1 MTREQ
6 AKREIDNI
14 DFYLQHH
21 TDDYSERSHDAMM
34 MAIQAL
40 SREPISLDDIN
51 NALEASFRNGVRSAK
66 VEQEPCD
73 DAISRADFESHLFE
87 NYCVPV
93 SKIGKPN
100 QYSSGC
106 FYKDVVKCLD
116 DLPSVTQK
124 SGKWIPVSER
134 LPEDLEPVNI
144 TWVNHEPEPYYHDIK
159 DRNFVATG
167 IYYRGQ
173 WYWYSTTCADY
184 LGEYGSNEIDKVDDA
199 VEIIAWMPLPKPYEP
214 QESEE

>member
-1 MTREQ
+1 MDFIKMAVSFGRK
-6 AKREIDNI
+6 AK
-14 DFYLQHH
+14 
-21 TDDYSERSHDAMM
+21 ER
-34 MAIQAL
+34 
-40 SREPISLDDIN
+40 
-51 NALEASFRNGVRSAK
+51 G
-66 VEQEPCD
+66 
-73 DAISRADFESHLFE
+73 LF
-87 NYCVPV
+87 
-93 SKIGKPN
+93 
-100 QYSSGC
+100 
-106 FYKDVVKCLD
+106 VVW
-116 DLPSVTQK
+116 
-124 SGKWIPVSER
+124 WIPVRER